1 MVHEWVVKGSAGGEG
16 LSRWLRA
23 QLVESVWCRAQL
35 VVHEWV
41 MEGSAGGEGV
51 V

>member
-1 MVHEWVVKGSAGGEG
+1 M
-16 LSRWLRA
+16 
-23 QLVESVWCRAQL
+23 WCRAQL

-41 MEGSAGGEGV
+41 MEGSAGGEWVMEGSTGGEGV